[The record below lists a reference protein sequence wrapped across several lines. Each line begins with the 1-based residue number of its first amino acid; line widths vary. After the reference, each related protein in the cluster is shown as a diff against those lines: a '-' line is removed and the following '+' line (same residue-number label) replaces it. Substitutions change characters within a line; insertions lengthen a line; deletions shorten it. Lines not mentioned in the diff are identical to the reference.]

1 MTLQPMKLLK
11 IYTGENEHWQGTALY
26 HALTLKFR
34 ELDLAGVTVYRGMEG
49 YGPEKRLRT
58 SRILDLS
65 ADLPV
70 ILEVVET
77 EENINHIL
85 PLVQEMVKKGIIIVL
100 DAGMISRTGPETNVK
115 LDADHR

>member
-1 MTLQPMKLLK
+1 MELQPVKLLK
-11 IYTGENEHWQGTALY
+11 IYTGENEHWQGTVLY
-26 HALTLKFR
+26 HALMLKFR
-34 ELDLAGVTVYRGMEG
+34 ELELAGVTVYRGMEG

-77 EENINHIL
+77 EENINRIL
-85 PLVQEMVKKGIIIVL
+85 PLVKEMVKKGIVVIQ
-100 DAGMISRTGPETNVK
+100 DAEMING
-115 LDADHR
+115 A

>member
-1 MTLQPMKLLK
+1 MELQPMKLLK
-11 IYTGENEHWQGTALY
+11 IYTGENEHWQGTVLY

-34 ELDLAGVTVYRGMEG
+34 ELELAGVTVYRGMEG

-65 ADLPV
+65 TDLPV

-77 EENINHIL
+77 EENINRVL
-85 PLVQEMVKKGIIIVL
+85 PLVKEMVKKGIIIIQ
-100 DAGMISRTGPETNVK
+100 DAEKISV
-115 LDADHR
+115 A